1 MAALLQELLSLEVVT
16 TEELLTPDQ
25 QGRTALHRA
34 AGSGQATVLLA
45 VKEPPGQELSGATH
59 EQIEAL
65 DLQGR
70 GLLHH
75 AALANDAECVRAV
88 IRFTPRPP
96 LELAEEDSAP
106 AGLGSQNNGNSWKGR
121 NLKALSRILEDSWH
135 HTPIHLAATVDGV
148 EAIKAL
154 IEMGVPFDKHMG
166 PTKLDDGTVVLVQT
180 REAEEEAPAEWQLAL
195 VRGLAGNN
203 LTVKFQ
209 KPRSANISQAPKE
222 TKVLVE
228 KCEVAP
234 TPLALAEKLGKQAA
248 FAKLKEAILGSS
260 RRKLHAVGAVAG
272 AVQGAAKNMA
282 NAAMG
287 FRLAK
292 TQSSQSEASTPSAF
306 GHTASTKDCESCPAP
321 LRPSRQRSSKGVSVG
336 RPPAFGAF
344 RIPLACPR
352 HGDAFGEQ
360 R

>member
-45 VKEPPGQELSGATH
+45 VKELSGATH

-65 DLQGR
+65 DLKGR

-75 AALANDAECVRAV
+75 AALADDAECVRAV

-96 LELAEEDSAP
+96 LELAE
-106 AGLGSQNNGNSWKGR
+106 
-121 NLKALSRILEDSWH
+121 EDSWH

-203 LTVKFQ
+203 LTVKF
-209 KPRSANISQAPKE
+209 PGSKE

-292 TQSSQSEASTPSAF
+292 TQSAQSEASTPSAF
-306 GHTASTKDCESCPAP
+306 GHTASTKELSGSSSPKPPAFK
-321 LRPSRQRSSKGVSVG
+321 QRSFG
-336 RPPAFGAF
+336 RPPPSFRSLQDPTRMSTPRRRFRGAALTVMAEL
-344 RIPLACPR
+344 RLAR
-352 HGDAFGEQ
+352 AMKL
-360 R
+360 